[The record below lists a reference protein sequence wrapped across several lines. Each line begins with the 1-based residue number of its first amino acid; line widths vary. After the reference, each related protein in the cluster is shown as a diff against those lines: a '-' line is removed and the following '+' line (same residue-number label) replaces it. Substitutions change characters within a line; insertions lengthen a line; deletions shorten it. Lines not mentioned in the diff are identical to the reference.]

1 MFWKVVG
8 GPLPARIFTGFV
20 KKSFLRLLLLIIVF
34 LLRGDPSGVQVSI
47 LSLACSSCAIT
58 GGRCPWCPV
67 HRHQICT
74 TNPPTL
80 LIQVL
85 CGSKKT
91 PEMRTFFF
99 IWASLVIFLLST
111 RVFLGAKGIYSFG
124 AEACSCRG
132 LEPAWNFRAN
142 KWLCADITSSHPV
155 HCNSKSQ
162 I

>member
-85 CGSKKT
+85 RGSKKT
-91 PEMRTFFF
+91 PEMRTFFSYGLPWSF
-99 IWASLVIFLLST
+99 FCCQQGCFWALRGSTVLVQR
-111 RVFLGAKGIYSFG
+111 RV
-124 AEACSCRG
+124 
-132 LEPAWNFRAN
+132 RA
-142 KWLCADITSSHPV
+142 AA
-155 HCNSKSQ
+155 
-162 I
+162 

>member
-1 MFWKVVG
+1 MESGRRTTARPHIHWFCQEK
-8 GPLPARIFTGFV
+8 LPPPSSPHHCLPPERRSKWSASLNFV
-20 KKSFLRLLLLIIVF
+20 
-34 LLRGDPSGVQVSI
+34 SGVLLVRHN
-47 LSLACSSCAIT
+47 
-58 GGRCPWCPV
+58 GRPVPVVPV

-85 CGSKKT
+85 RGSKKT
-91 PEMRTFFF
+91 PEMPTFFF